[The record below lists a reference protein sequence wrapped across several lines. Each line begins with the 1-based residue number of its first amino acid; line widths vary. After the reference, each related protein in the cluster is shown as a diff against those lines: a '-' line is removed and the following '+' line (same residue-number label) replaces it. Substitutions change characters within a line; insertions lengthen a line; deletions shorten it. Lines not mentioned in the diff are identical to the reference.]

1 MPLVPD
7 LGIAAAAALVVFFV
21 MLGLLVIFIENL
33 EMKLVLGLLFI
44 LLGIT
49 VALVALGEVGI
60 GLVVLAAIAA
70 IVMDQALEHFTAV

>member
-33 EMKLVLGLLFI
+33 EMKLVLGILFI

>member
-1 MPLVPD
+1 MALVE

-21 MLGLLVIFIENL
+21 MLGILVIFVENL

-49 VALVALGEVGI
+49 VALVALGEAGI

-70 IVMDQALEHFTAV
+70 IVMDQVLEHFTGV

>member
-1 MPLVPD
+1 MALVEI
-7 LGIAAAAALVVFFV
+7 GIAAAAALVVFFV
-21 MLGLLVIFIENL
+21 MLGILVIFVENL

-49 VALVALGEVGI
+49 VALVALGEAGI

-70 IVMDQALEHFTAV
+70 IVMDQVLEHFTGV